1 MKKNKKQLYKVI
13 ILLFIFISTKIFV
26 IRPIEEKKKSLED
39 EKSIISQNM
48 EVAEKYKNQAEEIKK
63 LEENKKSKG
72 LFNGKD
78 DIIEVQNTIN
88 KIVDIKSIENSMEID
103 ENGLE
108 VSNISIKFVGTYED
122 IFKVVD
128 AFNSR
133 GLKKMIKSISISRVS
148 KEIIPDIEEISE
160 KEKPKKSTI
169 IFECTLKISKI

>member
-1 MKKNKKQLYKVI
+1 
-13 ILLFIFISTKIFV
+13 
-26 IRPIEEKKKSLED
+26 
-39 EKSIISQNM
+39 
-48 EVAEKYKNQAEEIKK
+48 
-63 LEENKKSKG
+63 
-72 LFNGKD
+72 
-78 DIIEVQNTIN
+78 
-88 KIVDIKSIENSMEID
+88 MEID